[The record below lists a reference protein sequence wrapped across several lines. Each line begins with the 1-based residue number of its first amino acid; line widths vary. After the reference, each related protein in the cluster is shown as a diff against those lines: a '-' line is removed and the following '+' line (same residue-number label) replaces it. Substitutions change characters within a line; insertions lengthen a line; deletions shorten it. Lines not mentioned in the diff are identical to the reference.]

1 MCIKV
6 DILILKR
13 IICRFVEGVG
23 RVEDDG
29 VIGVV
34 VAQPATLLHV

>member
-1 MCIKV
+1 MCIKA

-13 IICRFVEGVG
+13 VSRFVEGVG